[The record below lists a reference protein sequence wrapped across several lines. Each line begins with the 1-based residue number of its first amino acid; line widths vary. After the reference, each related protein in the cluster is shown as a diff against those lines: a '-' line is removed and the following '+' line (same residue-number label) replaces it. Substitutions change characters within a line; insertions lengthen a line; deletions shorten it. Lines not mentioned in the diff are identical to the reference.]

1 MAEKV
6 RLNKVID
13 LLQRGQ
19 PVFSY
24 GTVMNGNFDE
34 LMAISRADYDMAIS
48 QAFADNKGTPELDPW
63 WLIEGLADKPV
74 LIVRGETS
82 DLLSAQTASRM
93 LAKLPKAELVTVPG
107 LGHAPILEEPEAAA
121 GIDRLLEKVLAEDAI
136 SRPSAA

>member
-1 MAEKV
+1 MV
-6 RLNKVID
+6 RRHVLHALAAGIEAADEDVARKALARID
-13 LLQRGQ
+13 WILRGRARRRLEAALLEAVLKTGVSDYTAPAAVRH
-19 PVFSY
+19 V
-24 GTVMNGNFDE
+24 
-34 LMAISRADYDMAIS
+34 LRAA
-48 QAFADNKGTPELDPW
+48 A
-63 WLIEGLADKPV
+63 

-107 LGHAPILEEPEAAA
+107 IGHAPILEEPEAAA